1 MAGSGRSINLMLAY
15 LLHLTKGEGDRE
27 GETKWGRAGKNANIF
42 HVGQVEWICWVSLA
56 QNAKWSGSKEFHTMW
71 IDQQEIP
78 RSTSLSLP
86 PYSVLAPFQL
96 LLLLLLQ
103 THVIVNDGG
112 WANKPTNKQA
122 NKQCEAKPNEK
133 REQGREKR
141 REGREEREKN
151 SQRKH
156 NPNKPKNVQQHTE
169 GAGSRE
175 REGEG
180 EGERVL
186 GAMSVRI
193 LTRKSHKLSVPRTN
207 SLELL

>member
-1 MAGSGRSINLMLAY
+1 MARSGRSINLMLAY
-15 LLHLTKGEGDRE
+15 LLHLTKGE

-71 IDQQEIP
+71 IDQQETP
-78 RSTSLSLP
+78 PSTSLSLP
-86 PYSVLAPFQL
+86 PYSVLAPFQ

-133 REQGREKR
+133 REQGRER

-156 NPNKPKNVQQHTE
+156 NPNKPKNVQQHRE
-169 GAGSRE
+169 GAWCRE
-175 REGEG
+175 REG